1 MSVRAE
7 VQALRRASAQ
17 IAQIRH
23 DISTEHDRVISDVE
37 DLLDGRWTGVAADQ
51 FRTAWREWCR
61 GMKDVLEGLGLE
73 SAAIAYTRAELVGTD
88 AERAAAARRLEDRL
102 GEVLG

>member
-1 MSVRAE
+1 MGVKAE
-7 VQALRRASAQ
+7 LQGLSRASAQ
-17 IAQIRH
+17 IAQIRR
-23 DISTEHDRVISDVE
+23 DITTEHDRLISDVE
-37 DLLDGRWTGVAADQ
+37 DLLDARWTGAAAEQ

-88 AERAAAARRLEDRL
+88 AERAAAARRLETRL